1 MCLLQCSCLKG
12 QCSSNRDGQVSR
24 PGKQAAGEIDGDS
37 DSDSEE
43 DEVQVQWVHAI
54 MPPVPPI
61 APSPG
66 ASDDSSGSAD
76 EVELHRYPAVPTV
89 PAVAPALLS
98 AATPAGLA
106 GRGAPA
112 GGHRQWGTGSG
123 VAGASYAERTSALR
137 ECSCESAS
145 ARGWGHSRRACTQ
158 LEGPRAG
165 AGLSAHGT
173 KPAGQRNLAWLGGQ
187 CQRQDAGCQGTSRA
201 ANAAC
206 GNQCG

>member
-1 MCLLQCSCLKG
+1 VDSGEITQSQTVVFDDAPHVPPPVLLPEGAVQ
-12 QCSSNRDGQVSR
+12 QQPRWA
-24 PGKQAAGEIDGDS
+24 GKQDAGEINGDS
-37 DSDSEE
+37 DSDSK
-43 DEVQVQWVHAI
+43 DEVQVQRVHAI

-76 EVELHRYPAVPTV
+76 ELELHRYPAVPTV

-106 GRGAPA
+106 GRGA
-112 GGHRQWGTGSG
+112 
-123 VAGASYAERTSALR
+123 AGASYAERTSALR

-145 ARGWGHSRRACTQ
+145 ARGRGHSRRACAQ
-158 LEGPRAG
+158 LEGSRTE

-173 KPAGQRNLAWLGGQ
+173 KPAGQRNLAWLGGP
-187 CQRQDAGCQGTSRA
+187 CQRQDAGCQGTSTA
-201 ANAAC
+201 ANAA
-206 GNQCG
+206 